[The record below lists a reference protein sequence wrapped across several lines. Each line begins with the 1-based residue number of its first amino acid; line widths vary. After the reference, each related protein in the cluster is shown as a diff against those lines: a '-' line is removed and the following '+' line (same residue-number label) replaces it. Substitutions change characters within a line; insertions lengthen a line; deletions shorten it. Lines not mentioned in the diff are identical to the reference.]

1 MKKVLSYSSSGS
13 LIERCFF
20 VVGDFTPHT
29 LDKYPR
35 GKTECVVSLPDLGG
49 NRKMGWCVFE
59 VCLKMDKNSRLRSFP
74 ARGKMKMVQIA
85 LVLLAA
91 AAGSASGKS
100 DEETRIGFSAQ
111 KWKCKRN
118 AQSMQIIRE
127 ENKGGE
133 MFIAAC
139 SKFGKA
145 TLCWFA

>member
-1 MKKVLSYSSSGS
+1 
-13 LIERCFF
+13 
-20 VVGDFTPHT
+20 
-29 LDKYPR
+29 
-35 GKTECVVSLPDLGG
+35 
-49 NRKMGWCVFE
+49 
-59 VCLKMDKNSRLRSFP
+59 MDKNSRLRSFP